1 MQLGGYKG
9 AEGGYRGSGS
19 AGFNTIYCL
28 IIDKLVG
35 TSYFLGHPI
44 NVRLRSQTRTRV
56 SQSIGESLLKAW
68 CRTVRFC

>member
-28 IIDKLVG
+28 
-35 TSYFLGHPI
+35 
-44 NVRLRSQTRTRV
+44 
-56 SQSIGESLLKAW
+56 
-68 CRTVRFC
+68 